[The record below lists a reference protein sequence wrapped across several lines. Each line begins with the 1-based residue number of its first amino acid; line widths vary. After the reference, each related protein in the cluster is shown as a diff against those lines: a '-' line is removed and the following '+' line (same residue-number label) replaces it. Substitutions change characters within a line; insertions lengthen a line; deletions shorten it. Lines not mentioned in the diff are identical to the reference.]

1 MSKGEIYP
9 QKVSSED
16 LPGFI
21 KRNALITSNNYLHD
35 KWREDKN
42 RMYSKIYFALSL
54 SLTILASLF
63 INWISILILLNL
75 LTILLI
81 ISAKRHNKQKE
92 RFEENRK
99 VMKESFGEWGLEWR
113 D

>member
-9 QKVSSED
+9 QKINSDD

-21 KRNALITSNNYLHD
+21 KRNALIDSVNYLHD
-35 KWREDKN
+35 KWRGDN
-42 RMYSKIYFALSL
+42 DRFYSKIYFAISL

-63 INWISILILLNL
+63 ISWISILILLNF

-81 ISAKRHNKQKE
+81 IYARGYIQQKK
-92 RFEENRK
+92 RFEKNREC
-99 VMKESFGEWGLEWR
+99 MKKSFREWDLEWR

>member
-1 MSKGEIYP
+1 MNKGEIYP
-9 QKVSSED
+9 QKVNSDD

-21 KRNALITSNNYLHD
+21 KRNAIIDSTNYLHD
-35 KWREDKN
+35 KWREDKE
-42 RMYSKIYFALSL
+42 RFYSKIYFAISL

-63 INWISILILLNL
+63 ISRISILILLNL

-81 ISAKRHNKQKE
+81 ISAKRHVQQKK
-92 RFEENRK
+92 RFEKNREY
-99 VMKESFGEWGLEWR
+99 MKKSFKEWGLEWR